1 MIRNSFVKVYIN
13 IYIYI
18 YIYIFEFHS
27 TDENGNL
34 SNFVTTILL
43 KFWYVELPNKKES
56 DFQQGGRK
64 IWEAKK
70 KISWQSRKEKQA
82 VKTRY
87 CDKSKSIR
95 QKKQTFKITY
105 QKAKYQKNRDVQL
118 AYKSVD
124 TQKIQKIHFLKKI
137 SYKFQEKKKKV
148 ISLRV
153 LFNKLNKA
161 PITFAQYAIE
171 ASINAVSN
179 FLNMKKIKLL
189 LQTCII

>member
-1 MIRNSFVKVYIN
+1 MNYW
-13 IYIYI
+13 
-18 YIYIFEFHS
+18 
-27 TDENGNL
+27 T
-34 SNFVTTILL
+34 
-43 KFWYVELPNKKES
+43 KKEVIS
-56 DFQQGGRK
+56 SKVGERFGRQ
-64 IWEAKK
+64 EK

-82 VKTRY
+82 VKKRC

-95 QKKQTFKITY
+95 QKNQTFKITY

-137 SYKFQEKKKKV
+137 SYHKFQEKKKKV

-179 FLNMKKIKLL
+179 FLNMKNVKLS